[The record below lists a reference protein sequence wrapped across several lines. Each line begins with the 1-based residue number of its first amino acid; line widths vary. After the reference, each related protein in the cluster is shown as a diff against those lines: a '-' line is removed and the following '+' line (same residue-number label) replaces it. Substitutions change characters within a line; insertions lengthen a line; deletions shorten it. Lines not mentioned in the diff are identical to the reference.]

1 MSGELSFTSVSP
13 LQGDAWAAW
22 NASYH
27 EEHREA
33 YQALSSALYRQAW
46 HERIQAQ
53 FARLDAQ
60 NARLEDIL
68 RQRFGQTRA
77 TEAATR

>member
-1 MSGELSFTSVSP
+1 MSQDLSHTSVSP

-33 YQALSSALYRQAW
+33 YRALSNALYRQAW
-46 HERIQAQ
+46 HERIEAR
-53 FARLDAQ
+53 FAELDAQ
-60 NARLEDIL
+60 NARLDAML
-68 RQRFGQTRA
+68 RQQSARLHA
-77 TEAATR
+77 HPVAAR

>member
-1 MSGELSFTSVSP
+1 MCGDLSFTSVSP

-33 YQALSSALYRQAW
+33 YRALSSALYRQAW
-46 HERIQAQ
+46 HERIEAR
-53 FARLDAQ
+53 FAELDAQ
-60 NARLEDIL
+60 NAHLDAML
-68 RQRFGQTRA
+68 RQQSGRA
-77 TEAATR
+77 HTHPAVAR